1 MDLNEYRIVILL
13 CVLSCICMST
23 PLKRVAFHTLGC
35 KLNYSETSAISREFI
50 VNGFKKVN
58 FQDIADFYVI
68 NTCSVTENAD
78 KEARK
83 LIRQAKR
90 RNQNSSIVVIGCY
103 AQLKPYEIN
112 SIDDVDLVLGT
123 NEKFDIVKH
132 LDKIDLSKNGTTIRS
147 EIKNS
152 KVFQSSYSLDE
163 RTRAYLKVQD
173 GCDYT
178 CSFCTIP
185 LARGRSR
192 SDTIDNTI
200 KAAKKIAKSGKK
212 EIVLTGV
219 NIGDFGKSQNES
231 FYDLVQ
237 SLDKISGINRI
248 RISSIEPNL
257 ITDEIIDFCLTSNH
271 FVPHFHIPLQSG
283 SDKILR
289 QMRRRY
295 DTELYHDRIKKIK
308 SVNPDTCVGVD
319 VIVGFPGETE
329 RDFAA
334 TYDYLN
340 SLEISY
346 LHVFSYSERLET
358 DAIRMDDKVS
368 SQIKKERS
376 KALHQLSNQKQSNFS
391 KRFINSTR
399 EVLFEYR
406 KDKTLI
412 GHTDNYIKVHIL
424 SNNDLI
430 NQIVPINLVEDRG
443 SFLFGKL

>member
-1 MDLNEYRIVILL
+1 
-13 CVLSCICMST
+13 MST
-23 PLKRVAFHTLGC
+23 PSKRVAFHTLGC
-35 KLNYSETSAISREFI
+35 KLNYSETSTISRDFI

-58 FQDIADFYVI
+58 FKDVADIYVI

-103 AQLKPYEIN
+103 AQLQPDKIN
-112 SIDDVDLVLGT
+112 SINGVDLVLGT
-123 NEKFDIVKH
+123 NEKFNILKH
-132 LDKIDLSKNGTTIRS
+132 LDKLDLSQNGTKIHT

-152 KVFQSSYSLDE
+152 KVFHSSYSLGE

-185 LARGRSR
+185 LARGKSR
-192 SDTIDNTI
+192 SDSIDNTI
-200 KAAKKIAKSGKK
+200 KVAKQIARSGKK
-212 EIVLTGV
+212 EVVLTGV
-219 NIGDFGKSQNES
+219 NVGDFGKKQNQS
-231 FYDLVQ
+231 FHDLIK

-257 ITDEIIDFCLTSNH
+257 ITDEIIDFCLTSKH

-283 SDKILR
+283 SDRILR
-289 QMRRRY
+289 LMRRRY
-295 DTELYHDRIKKIK
+295 DTELYYDRIKKIK
-308 SVNPDTCVGVD
+308 SVNRDTCVGVD

-329 RDFAA
+329 NDFIA

-358 DAIRMDDKVS
+358 DAINMDDKVS
-368 SQIKKERS
+368 FQIKKERS
-376 KALHQLSNQKQSNFS
+376 RALHQLSNQKRINFA
-391 KRFINSTR
+391 RQFINSKR
-399 EVLFEYR
+399 KVLFEYR
-406 KDKTLI
+406 KDGALV
-412 GHTDNYIKVHIL
+412 GHTDNYLKVHTL
-424 SNNDLI
+424 TNSDLI
-430 NQIVPINLVEDRG
+430 NQIVPVNLVENKEG
-443 SFLFGKL
+443 FISGEL